1 MYLESRKPETLKK
14 HEGVKKV
21 NKFRYQNFSILE
33 RTPTSPA
40 AMEYQLNELMHNST
54 TCRAKVDWVN
64 PTTGEYRIVL
74 QGTVDY
80 WDDKNT
86 PTNQ

>member
-1 MYLESRKPETLKK
+1 M
-14 HEGVKKV
+14 
-21 NKFRYQNFSILE
+21 NKFRYQNFSALE

-40 AMEYQLNELMHNST
+40 ALEHGLNDLLYNST
-54 TCRAKVDWVN
+54 TCRAKVEMVN

-74 QGTVDY
+74 QGTLDY
-80 WDDKNT
+80 WDEQKN

>member
-1 MYLESRKPETLKK
+1 M
-14 HEGVKKV
+14 
-21 NKFRYQNFSILE
+21 NKFRYQNFSVLE

-40 AMEYQLNELMHNST
+40 ALEHSLNELMYNST
-54 TCRAKVDWVN
+54 TCRAKVEMIN

-80 WDDKNT
+80 WDETKT
-86 PTNQ
+86 PTNP